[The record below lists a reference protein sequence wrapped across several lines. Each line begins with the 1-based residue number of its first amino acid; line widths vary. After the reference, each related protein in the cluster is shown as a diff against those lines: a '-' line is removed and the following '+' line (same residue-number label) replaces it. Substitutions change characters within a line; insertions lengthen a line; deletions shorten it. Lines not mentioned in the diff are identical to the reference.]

1 MKNQFFKISFRQI
14 TRHKLFSLVNIFG
27 LSIGIASVIL
37 ISLWIADES
46 SYDKSFPDYER
57 LYRITQD
64 VSMKDLNFY
73 TVDQHYNSYYE
84 LREKFP
90 EIECIARISKPIE
103 SFIKIENSKYIE
115 NRLFYAD
122 NSIIDLLGL
131 EFLSGQNSIN
141 IEEPNTAIISARIA
155 EKYFGTTNALGKTYL
170 LESKTPIQV
179 VGVFKNLP
187 KNNHIRSEIFI
198 SIKNVPERIL
208 TTFGTNER
216 CLIYLRLRPG
226 MKSSELEA
234 KFPEFV
240 RDFYGKLVQRFLG
253 ISFDDFLEGGNRFN
267 LNLQP
272 ITEAHFNKNIE
283 DDISVHGDRQHIY
296 ILGLISVIIL
306 IVAIINFI
314 NLSSARALYRTKEV
328 SIKKINGAS
337 RNLLIK
343 QFTFEAIVYSL
354 IALNIGLLIVEFLLP
369 LFNRFTEKD
378 LSVGYIE
385 NPSII
390 LILLISG
397 ILVGIVSGI
406 YPAFL
411 ISSFNPLTIFK
422 KEGNKKL
429 SGIVFRNILIAT
441 QFIISLSIITCTLII
456 NKQLNYIS
464 NKDWGF
470 DRNNFLIVKNITALN
485 NQEEIIKKDLQSNKN
500 IIDVTFSSTLPGKEI
515 TGRTYAAKGK
525 DVDENVTMPRIS
537 VDFNFLQTYGF
548 NLLAGRYF
556 SADNISDINKQ
567 TAILNQAAVKAF
579 GFENPVGERIY
590 RIDSDHLNEDIVIVG
605 VVQDFHFTS
614 LFDEIRPCII
624 RPYWSRNNYMSI
636 KLNKEDI
643 NETIQFVN
651 NTWNKFSEQPFEYSF
666 LEDDLVQLHRNEQR
680 NKTLFFVFSFLS
692 IVVSSLGLFGMT
704 IFTISRKTKEI
715 GIRKALGAPISNI
728 ASNLLMQTLIIF
740 SVATLISVPFS
751 YYFMNKWLSNFAY
764 RINLNFPVFLISIFI
779 VLSISFLTII
789 ILVLK
794 AAKANPIDS
803 LRYE

>member
-1 MKNQFFKISFRQI
+1 MKNQFLKISFRQI

-46 SYDKSFPDYER
+46 SFDKCFPESER
-57 LYRITQD
+57 MYRITQD
-64 VSMKDLNFY
+64 ISMKDLKFY
-73 TVDQHYNSYYE
+73 TVEQHYNSYYG
-84 LREKFP
+84 LSEKFP
-90 EIECIARISKPIE
+90 EIESIARISRPIE
-103 SFIKIENSKYIE
+103 SFIKIENNKYIE

-131 EFLSGQNSIN
+131 NFISGQNSIN
-141 IEEPNTAIISARIA
+141 IEDPNTAIISARIA
-155 EKYFGTTNALGKTYL
+155 DKYFGNTNAIGKTFL
-170 LESKTPIQV
+170 LEGKTPIV
-179 VGVFKNLP
+179 IVGVFKNLP
-187 KNNHIRSEIFI
+187 KNNHIKSEIFI
-198 SIKNVPERIL
+198 SIKNIPEQVL

-216 CLIYLRLRPG
+216 CLIYLKLRPNIN
-226 MKSSELEA
+226 SSELEA
-234 KFPEFV
+234 KLPEFV
-240 RDFYGKLVQRFLG
+240 RDFYGKLIQRFLR
-253 ISFDDFLEGGNRFN
+253 ISFDDFLEGGNQFN

-272 ITEAHFNKNIE
+272 ISEAHFDKTIE
-283 DDISVHGDRQHIY
+283 DDICVHGDRQHIY

-314 NLSSARALYRTKEV
+314 NLSSARALYRSKEV

-343 QFTFEAIVYSL
+343 QFTFEAIIYSL

-378 LSVGYIE
+378 LSVGYLE

-390 LILLISG
+390 LIL
-397 ILVGIVSGI
+397 IVSGI
-406 YPAFL
+406 LLGVISGVYPA
-411 ISSFNPLTIFK
+411 IVVSSFNPLTIFK
-422 KEGNKKL
+422 KESNKKL
-429 SGIVFRNILIAT
+429 SGVLFRNILIAI

-456 NKQLNYIS
+456 NKQLNYIN

-470 DRNNFLIVKNITALN
+470 DRNNFLIVKNIAALN
-485 NQEEIIKKDLQSNKN
+485 NQEEIIKQELLSNKN

-525 DVDENVTMPRIS
+525 GFAENVTMPRIS
-537 VDFNFLQTYGF
+537 VDFDYLEAYQL
-548 NLLAGRYF
+548 NLLEGRYF
-556 SADNISDINKQ
+556 SFENVSDINKQ

-579 GFENPVGERIY
+579 GFKNPVGQKIY
-590 RIDSDHLNEDIVIVG
+590 RIDSDHLNEDITIIG
-605 VVQDFHFTS
+605 VVQDFHFMS
-614 LFDEIRPCII
+614 LFDKIHPCVIRPN
-624 RPYWSRNNYMSI
+624 WSSNNYLSI
-636 KLNKEDI
+636 KI
-643 NETIQFVN
+643 NDKNISNTIQFIN
-651 NTWNKFSEQPFEYSF
+651 TTWNKFSEQPFEYSF

-680 NKTLFFVFSFLS
+680 NKTLFFIFSFLS

-715 GIRKALGAPISNI
+715 GIRKALGAPISHI
-728 ASNLLMQTLIIF
+728 ASNLLKHTLIIF
-740 SVATLISVPFS
+740 SVATLISIPLS
-751 YYFMNKWLSNFAY
+751 YYFMSNWLKDFAY
-764 RINLNFPVFLISIFI
+764 RINLNFPIFLISIFI
-779 VLSISFLTII
+779 VLSISVSTII